1 MVVASGPCRLKTQ
14 DRVLLMLRNKSFV
27 ILCKKRLA
35 RTKNRFSEERGLRS
49 SQQPRYLF
57 ELIKETNC
65 DKFKLLLLLGTF
77 LNCEIFC
84 QQYRSTSLM

>member
-57 ELIKETNC
+57 ELIKETLRGSHFMVDPLRKNRHC
-65 DKFKLLLLLGTF
+65 VTLIK
-77 LNCEIFC
+77 
-84 QQYRSTSLM
+84 